1 MFIESGKP
9 NARLALAQ
17 NTDWLAAQLAHTLWR
32 DEETPATINGIAV
45 TQVRETKKG
54 VTLLYEVAL
63 NGAPQMYVGHL
74 APPERFAE
82 EYASVLK
89 KAKVQPQHG
98 RAVAVVPEVDLIL
111 SAFPNDRKLKLIS
124 EDYLRAWL
132 AQHLHEVVEE
142 ASRARNWQVHALA
155 LEVLRYV
162 PERRFTARCRVQLSD
177 ESGSEKEI
185 SFIAK
190 QLTDAPKARRL
201 FNHLRSL
208 QRAWHNHSPLEG
220 GQGRVVL
227 NCDDKA
233 HRGARENK
241 GSANEIEQSS
251 RAQNISSKQGI
262 KGRPPLRLP
271 RAYAWDERQAVVF
284 IEDLPGQ
291 NLKQILFEIDHE
303 AMLANVGALLAD
315 FHRMQKRVRKRVTI
329 KNELKEN
336 RKARSIIGKAFPHMR
351 PLVRNL
357 LMQLNDLAGQI
368 PATPEVLLHGTYR
381 LNHLF
386 LREEELIL
394 LDLDS
399 LRLGPPAYDLA
410 NFLSSLYY
418 LEAQERIA
426 APLRQ
431 NLARRFLEGY
441 FSRCTWTVSP
451 LAVLWFCASLLL
463 NKQTSKYVTHLHDD
477 REEKAQRMLS
487 LADATLQLCR
497 SLPEEASG
505 AELWKI
511 LP

>member
-17 NTDWLAAQLAHTLWR
+17 NTDWLAAQLARTLWR
-32 DEETPATINGIAV
+32 DEETPATINAIAV

-63 NGAPQMYVGHL
+63 HGAPQMYVGHL
-74 APPERFAE
+74 VPPERFAE
-82 EYASVLK
+82 EHASVLK
-89 KAKVQPQHG
+89 KAKIPPAHG
-98 RAVAVVPEVDLIL
+98 RTVIVVPEVDLIL

-132 AQHLHEVVEE
+132 VQHLHEVAEE
-142 ASRARNWQVHALA
+142 APRARNWQVHALA
-155 LEVLRYV
+155 IEVLRYV
-162 PERRFTARCRVQLSD
+162 PERRFTARCRVRLHD
-177 ESGSEKEI
+177 EGGIEHEI

-208 QRAWHNHSPLEG
+208 QRAWRNDSTLKRGSEDAQPHS
-220 GQGRVVL
+220 
-227 NCDDKA
+227 
-233 HRGARENK
+233 
-241 GSANEIEQSS
+241 
-251 RAQNISSKQGI
+251 
-262 KGRPPLRLP
+262 RPSLRLP
-271 RAYAWDERQAVVF
+271 RAYAWEEGQAVVF

-291 NLKQILFEIDHE
+291 NLKQILFEIDHD
-303 AMLANVGALLAD
+303 AMLFNVGALLAD

-351 PLVRNL
+351 PLVRNIL
-357 LMQLNDLAGQI
+357 TQLSDLAGQV
-368 PATPEVLLHGTYR
+368 PATPEILLHGTYR
-381 LNHLF
+381 LNHIF

-410 NFLSSLYY
+410 NFLASLYY

-426 APLRQ
+426 AALRQ

-477 REEKAQRMLS
+477 REEKARRMLS

-497 SLPEEASG
+497 NLPEDVSG
-505 AELWKI
+505 ATLWKI